1 METGKAAGDIQ
12 RRLQILR
19 AAEAAVL
26 QPVELWD
33 HGRVRVYL
41 RRTGEDYVVAVFAP
55 ANGEVRTYFITRKI
69 Q

>member
-1 METGKAAGDIQ
+1 M
-12 RRLQILR
+12 
-19 AAEAAVL
+19 L